1 MTNITSSKPK
11 GSLLIPTLLLDAL
24 VVLCAAG
31 IACIYKFGEFPW
43 NLPVAQATPYM
54 YLIVGTSLAT
64 IPIFAAVGPS
74 VFSRGVRF
82 WWLVR
87 QVIYG
92 VIVLSVLVV
101 IVLFAS
107 KQSSTFSRW
116 WFVFWMAATCV
127 GLVGARLFLIGI
139 LSLLRR
145 SGINQKRVVIVGSGP
160 MGRSLVSRV
169 TGAAWPSFQLVGIFD
184 RRKTGLNT
192 ETDIPVY
199 NNFDDLSQFVDE
211 HNIQEV
217 WIALPMSAEK
227 HIERVTED
235 MMQTTATVRFVP
247 DTFGLK
253 LSQHRVTEIHGMPM
267 FDLSS
272 SKMVGL
278 NRVIKASLDY
288 TMAGLILATIG
299 PLVMLPVAI
308 TIKLTSRGPVFFH
321 QKRHGWD
328 GRKITVYKFRSM
340 TVHTEKDG
348 TITQAGANDSR
359 ITPIGKFLRRTS
371 LDELPQFI
379 NVLQGRMSIV
389 GPRPHAVEHNEEYKK
404 KIRHYMRRHKVK
416 PGITGFAQ
424 IKGWRG
430 QTDTVHKMRK
440 RVQYDLYYLENWS
453 IGFDVKIIWLTI
465 FRGFVH
471 PNAY

>member
-1 MTNITSSKPK
+1 MKNTTPTRP
-11 GSLLIPTLLLDAL
+11 GASLVIPTLLLDSI
-24 VVLCAAG
+24 VVILSGLAAYSIRFSAPPWTLPKEY
-31 IACIYKFGEFPW
+31 IAI
-43 NLPVAQATPYM
+43 
-54 YLIVGTSLAT
+54 ILAT
-64 IPIFAAVGPS
+64 GLLTIPVFAFFGPS

-82 WWLVR
+82 WYLVR
-87 QVIYG
+87 QIIYG
-92 VIVLSVLVV
+92 VLLLSTLVV
-101 IVLFAS
+101 ISLWAT
-107 KQSSTFSRW
+107 KHSSTFSRIW
-116 WFVFWMAATCV
+116 IVAWLVTTCIGLTFARFILVATL
-127 GLVGARLFLIGI
+127 G
-139 LSLLRR
+139 LLRR
-145 SGINQKRVVIVGSGP
+145 GGVNQKKLIIIGSGP

-169 TGAAWPSFQLVGIFD
+169 NDAAWPSFQIVGVFD
-184 RRKTGLNT
+184 RRATNKTVDT
-192 ETDIPVY
+192 EIPIY
-199 NNFDDLSQFVDE
+199 NDFDMLPAFVSKY
-211 HNIQEV
+211 NIQEV
-217 WIALPMSAEK
+217 WIALPLTAEK
-227 HIERVTED
+227 HIETIAEE

-267 FDLSS
+267 FNLSS

-278 NRVIKASLDY
+278 NRAVKAGLDY
-288 TMAGLILATIG
+288 VVSISALVTIG
-299 PLVMLPVAI
+299 PFLMLPIALA
-308 TIKLTSRGPVFFH
+308 IKLTSKGPVFFK
-321 QKRHGWD
+321 QKRLGWD
-328 GRKITVYKFRSM
+328 GKEITVYKFRSM
-340 TVHTEKDG
+340 RIHAEEDG
-348 TITQAGANDSR
+348 VITQANENDSR
-359 ITPIGKFLRRTS
+359 FTPVGKFLRRTS

-430 QTDTVHKMRK
+430 ETDTVHKMRK